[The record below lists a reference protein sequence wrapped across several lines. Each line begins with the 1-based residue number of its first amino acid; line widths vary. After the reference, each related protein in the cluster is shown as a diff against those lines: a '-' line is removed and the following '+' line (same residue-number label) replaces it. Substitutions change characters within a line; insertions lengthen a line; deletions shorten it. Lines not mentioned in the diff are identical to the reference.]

1 MFFPFRHWK
10 ALPWSR
16 LALVLAGF
24 LLISAVTAG
33 AVLAD
38 PGDSGNVTLGAAAA
52 GQVQGLQGQANAV
65 QAQIAA
71 MDHDL
76 EIAVEK
82 HDASQTALDQL
93 TMQLDDSRARLDDA
107 RARHAQEESIIDARL
122 SAMYKAGNINVM
134 NILLNSNSISDFFDQ
149 TLYIDKINEQDHK
162 VEQDFKASADQI
174 EVVTNGIDR
183 ERSQKLQLERQLN
196 YQENDI
202 NARISE
208 RQSVLNSIN
217 SQVRQIIQ
225 QEAAREQAEQ
235 AQLQAEYASTLRSLQ
250 ISNQLQAQ
258 VVATAMQYLGVPYVW
273 GGESPKG
280 FDCSGLTKYVFA
292 QFGVD
297 LPHNAA
303 MQFQLGVPVSQD
315 QLQPGDLVF
324 WGPGNPHHV
333 GLYIGKN
340 EFIEAPDFDEVVR
353 ISPLTFDS
361 DYAGARQY
369 PLRAPGT
376 EQ

>member
-1 MFFPFRHWK
+1 M
-10 ALPWSR
+10 
-16 LALVLAGF
+16 
-24 LLISAVTAG
+24 
-33 AVLAD
+33 
-38 PGDSGNVTLGAAAA
+38 
-52 GQVQGLQGQANAV
+52 
-65 QAQIAA
+65 IA
-71 MDHDL
+71 
-76 EIAVEK
+76 
-82 HDASQTALDQL
+82 
-93 TMQLDDSRARLDDA
+93 
-107 RARHAQEESIIDARL
+107 
-122 SAMYKAGNINVM
+122 
-134 NILLNSNSISDFFDQ
+134 
-149 TLYIDKINEQDHK
+149 
-162 VEQDFKASADQI
+162 
-174 EVVTNGIDR
+174 
-183 ERSQKLQLERQLN
+183 
-196 YQENDI
+196 
-202 NARISE
+202 E
-208 RQSVLNSIN
+208 RQSVLDSIN

-303 MQFQLGVPVSQD
+303 MQFQLGVPVSRD

-353 ISPLTFDS
+353 ISQLTFDS
-361 DYAGARQY
+361 DYAGARRY
-369 PLRAPGT
+369 PLRAPGA
-376 EQ
+376 QQ